1 MRNNNT
7 VKLGYSFG
15 WELRPKAP
23 YDFALTVRKPARWSL
38 FTEFERYEGRAIWT
52 ATYLKDRLAG
62 IELTS
67 KGTVSKPA
75 IAARVHLA
83 KPASRDER
91 DAMKKELSAA
101 IGADEDLAPFY
112 AMAERDSILRHA
124 IRDLRGMHDTS
135 SPTIFPEACL
145 AILLQM
151 APIERSNAMMS
162 AFIGSY
168 GAIAEFDG
176 QRIRAWP
183 SARRIGRLRASQLA
197 KTCRVGYRAKLIVA
211 LARQIEAGF
220 PSVSEL
226 ATMPQEEA
234 KKRLM
239 DLPGIGDYSADI
251 INPHGGFPIDTW
263 SVEVFSKLF
272 YGRVG
277 AAIDKVKR
285 EGVRRWGR
293 FAWMAFYYVVQDLPR
308 LSKALKLELR
318 LQ

>member
-1 MRNNNT
+1 
-7 VKLGYSFG
+7 VKLAYSFG

-23 YDFALTVRKPARWSL
+23 YDFELTVRKPARWSL
-38 FTEFERYEGRAIWT
+38 FTEFERSQGRAIWT
-52 ATYLKDRLAG
+52 ATYLKGRLAG
-62 IELTS
+62 IKLTS
-67 KGTVSKPA
+67 KGTVSQPV
-75 IAARVHLA
+75 IAARIHLA
-83 KPASRDER
+83 KPATRDER
-91 DAMKKELSAA
+91 DAMKKELATA

-112 AMAERDSILRHA
+112 AMAEKDPILRHT

-135 SPTIFPEACL
+135 SPTIFSEACL

-162 AFIGSY
+162 AFIGKY

-176 QRIRAWP
+176 QKIRTWP
-183 SARRIGRLRASQLA
+183 SAKRIARLRASQLA
-197 KTCRVGYRAKLIVA
+197 KTCRVGYRAKLIVS
-211 LARQIEAGF
+211 LARQIDAGF
-220 PSVSEL
+220 PSVAEL
-226 ATMPQEEA
+226 AAMPQEEA

-272 YGRVG
+272 YGKVG
-277 AAIDKVKR
+277 AAIDEVKG
-285 EGVRRWGR
+285 EGLRRWGR

-308 LSKALKLELR
+308 LSKTLNLELR